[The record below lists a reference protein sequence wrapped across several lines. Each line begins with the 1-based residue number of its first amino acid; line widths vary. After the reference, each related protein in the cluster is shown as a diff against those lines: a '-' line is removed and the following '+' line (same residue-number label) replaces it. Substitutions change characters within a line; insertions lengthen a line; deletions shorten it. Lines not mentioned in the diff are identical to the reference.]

1 MLKKVAYFLRKI
13 QNSWVNNS
21 RCEDCEDECI
31 QATGQ
36 AVKGEF
42 EHNLDNYKPMK
53 SVTHTYVNKRE
64 CGIQECVYHILSGQW
79 MHKNLARFIF
89 NFLKRRFR
97 MCQDEK
103 QISKLLEDSTDI
115 SKRNMTDRYID
126 RPKL

>member
-1 MLKKVAYFLRKI
+1 MSAYLS
-13 QNSWVNNS
+13 N
-21 RCEDCEDECI
+21 CEDECF
-31 QATGQ
+31 QAMGQ

-42 EHNLDNYKPMK
+42 EHNLDNYKSMK

-64 CGIQECVYHILSGQW
+64 CSIQECVYHILAGQW

-97 MCQDEK
+97 MCRDEK

>member
-1 MLKKVAYFLRKI
+1 MSEYLS
-13 QNSWVNNS
+13 N
-21 RCEDCEDECI
+21 CEYEFF
-31 QATGQ
+31 QAMSQ

-42 EHNLDNYKPMK
+42 DNNLGNYKSIK
-53 SVTHTYVNKRE
+53 SVAHTYVNKRE
-64 CGIQECVYHILSGQW
+64 CSIQECVYHILAGQW

-97 MCQDEK
+97 MCRDEK